1 MTHGVSREGAAGA
14 TQRRRSCGFRS
25 LRVVVVSS
33 ESSEKCHALRH
44 QSLEI
49 FPSGLS
55 RLSNSREA
63 LLYRL
68 CVRRKRDCSSADG
81 VRKPDLADKS
91 LGLCR
96 RLGVAHKNSRIAGP
110 RRPGR
115 LISTPSAAVAITTQ
129 LTLTNR
135 LGRAGLSSPSVAQ
148 VSRRK
153 RTTPVKAPQ

>member
-1 MTHGVSREGAAGA
+1 MYCVTHGVSREGAAGA

-25 LRVVVVSS
+25 LRVVVISS
-33 ESSEKCHALRH
+33 ESNEKCHALRH

-81 VRKPDLADKS
+81 SENLIWPTSLLACAPERS
-91 LGLCR
+91 EG
-96 RLGVAHKNSRIAGP
+96 GVAGAQQVASLELDGP
-110 RRPGR
+110 GTG
-115 LISTPSAAVAITTQ
+115 LDVCHSCGNNK
-129 LTLTNR
+129 TL
-135 LGRAGLSSPSVAQ
+135 P
-148 VSRRK
+148 
-153 RTTPVKAPQ
+153 